1 MPALS
6 IRVKRII
13 LSAAFCGSAAAAWL
27 LFSRPLIAEWGV
39 LVFGLPSGVS
49 VKNASQNTGYYIL
62 KQTHEPVFRKDDGRK
77 YRSRILKRWARN
89 LESSE
94 YEFCPNT
101 ALKFSD
107 TEAFTAQRFLSHIT
121 RVTGEY
127 DPSASVNGLGDCVQV
142 RFTRGRKDYL
152 DFLTHYENAPE
163 LKRSDEIADGLGK
176 YTVET
181 ISKDAIALKRKEK
194 AANGYNTVVFY
205 EYKGKKDPNLQNR
218 NIKDFNLIPL
228 YDVPEWAARNYFS
241 FNTVEMKS
249 LNLIIN
255 HPDKKVRKAVY
266 NCLDTAALRH
276 SLFPQKKD
284 SYDVKTIL
292 PIGIAGARGGAP
304 LQQCDALKYNG
315 NPPLKFANW
324 NEDARVPLTE
334 FINSVNHRTGLNVQV
349 VNYAPGELVKI
360 IHSPPHPYNLVA
372 IALEAIRPDYS
383 MFFSYFFAENGYYD
397 FSLYALREKYKN
409 MLKEDDADIKGRLA
423 SELAREL
430 ADEALVL
437 TLYQNVKVLYYP
449 KEIKHLAV
457 GKGFL
462 QYPEV
467 AGLQI

>member
-1 MPALS
+1 MPAIS
-6 IRVKRII
+6 MRVKTIAI
-13 LSAAFCGSAAAAWL
+13 PAALCGLIAAAWI
-27 LFSRPLIAEWGV
+27 FISRPATSEWGV
-39 LVFGLPSGVS
+39 LVFGLPSSVS

-62 KQTHEPVFRKDDGRK
+62 KQTHEPVFRKDDGKK
-77 YRSRILKRWARN
+77 YRSEILKRWARN

-94 YEFCPNT
+94 YEFCPDT
-101 ALKFSD
+101 DLKFSG
-107 TEAFTAQRFLSHIT
+107 TEAFTAQRFLSHIKL
-121 RVTGEY
+121 VTGEY
-127 DPSASVNGLGDCVQV
+127 DPSAAINAIGDCVQV

-163 LKRSDEIADGLGK
+163 LKRSEEIRDGLGK

-181 ISKDAIALKRKEK
+181 ISKDAITLKRKK
-194 AANGYNTVVFY
+194 KTVGGYDAVVFY

-228 YDVPEWAARNYFS
+228 YDVPEWAVRDYFS
-241 FNTVEMKS
+241 FNTVEIKS

-255 HPDKKVRKAVY
+255 HPDKKVRKAIY

-284 SYDVKTIL
+284 FYDVKTIL
-292 PIGIAGARGGAP
+292 PIGMSGARGGEP
-304 LQQCDALKYNG
+304 LQQCDALKYKG
-315 NPPLKFANW
+315 SPPLKFANW

-334 FINSVNHRTGLNVQV
+334 LINLVNSRTGLNVQV
-349 VNYAPGELVKI
+349 VNYAPGDLVKV

-383 MFFSYFFAENGYYD
+383 MFFSYFFSENGYYD
-397 FSLYALREKYKN
+397 FSLYGLRQKYEN
-409 MLKEDDADIKGRLA
+409 MLKEDDAVTKGRLA
-423 SELAREL
+423 GELAQEL

-437 TLYQNVKVLYYP
+437 TLYQNVKILYYP

-467 AGLQI
+467 AALQI

>member
-1 MPALS
+1 M
-6 IRVKRII
+6 RVKTIAI
-13 LSAAFCGSAAAAWL
+13 PAALFGLIAAAWIL
-27 LFSRPLIAEWGV
+27 LSGPSTTEWGV

-49 VKNASQNTGYYIL
+49 AKNASQNTGYYIL
-62 KQTHEPVFRKDDGRK
+62 KQTHEPVFRKDDGQK
-77 YRSRILKRWARN
+77 YHSKILKRWVRN

-94 YEFCPNT
+94 YEFCPDT
-101 ALKFSD
+101 DLKFND
-107 TEAFTAQRFLSHIT
+107 TKAFTAKRFLSHIKL
-121 RVTGEY
+121 VTGEY

-142 RFTRGRKDYL
+142 RFTRGRKGYL

-163 LKRSDEIADGLGK
+163 LKRSDEIADGLGN
-176 YTVET
+176 YAVET
-181 ISKDAIALKRKEK
+181 ISKGTIALKRKEK
-194 AANGYNTVVFY
+194 ATGGYNTVVFY

-228 YDVPEWAARNYFS
+228 YDVPEWAVRDYFS

-266 NCLDTAALRH
+266 NCLDTSALRH

-284 SYDVKTIL
+284 FYDVKTIL
-292 PIGIAGARGGAP
+292 PIGMSGARGGAP
-304 LQQCDALKYNG
+304 LQQCDALKYKES
-315 NPPLKFANW
+315 PPLKFANW

-334 FINSVNHRTGLNVQV
+334 FINSVNNRTRMNIQV
-349 VNYAPGELVKI
+349 VNYDPGELVKA

-383 MFFSYFFAENGYYD
+383 MFFSYFFSGNGYYD
-397 FSLYALREKYKN
+397 FGLYGLRQKYKN
-409 MLKEDDADIKGRLA
+409 MLKEDDAVIKGRLA
-423 SELAREL
+423 AELAQDL

-467 AGLQI
+467 GALQI

>member
-1 MPALS
+1 MPAIS
-6 IRVKRII
+6 MRVKII
-13 LSAAFCGSAAAAWL
+13 VVLTALCGLIAAARI
-27 LFSRPLIAEWGV
+27 FVSGPSTTEWGV
-39 LVFGLPSGVS
+39 LVFGLPTGVS

-62 KQTHEPVFRKDDGRK
+62 KQTHEPVFRKDDGQK
-77 YRSRILKRWARN
+77 YRSKILKSWSRN

-94 YEFCPNT
+94 YEFCPDT
-101 ALKFSD
+101 SLKFND
-107 TEAFTAQRFLSHIT
+107 TETFTAQRFLSHIKL
-121 RVTGEY
+121 VTGEY
-127 DPSASVNGLGDCVQV
+127 DPSASINTLGDCAQV
-142 RFTRGRKDYL
+142 RFARGRKDYL

-163 LKRSDEIADGLGK
+163 LKRSEEIADGLGK
-176 YTVET
+176 YTIET
-181 ISKDAIALKRKEK
+181 ISKDAISLRRKEK
-194 AANGYNTVVFY
+194 AADGYNTVVFY

-228 YDVPEWAARNYFS
+228 YDVPEWAVRSYFS

-284 SYDVKTIL
+284 FYDVKTIL
-292 PIGIAGARGGAP
+292 PIGISGARGGAP
-304 LQQCDALKYNG
+304 LQQCDALKHKG
-315 NPPLKFANW
+315 SPPLKFANW

-334 FINSVNHRTGLNVQV
+334 FINSVNARTGLNIQV
-349 VNYAPGELVKI
+349 VNYAPGDLVKV

-397 FSLYALREKYKN
+397 FGLRGLRQKYKN
-409 MLKEDDADIKGRLA
+409 TLKEDDAVIKGRLA
-423 SELAREL
+423 AELAQEL

-437 TLYQNVKVLYYP
+437 TLYQNVKILYYP

-467 AGLQI
+467 AALQI